1 VTLPGPE
8 LPLGAVAPL
17 DSPPSDDELPDDELP
32 DELLPDDVLPCLVL
46 PVEACCADPPDVP
59 EVLAEL
65 PPGSPSA
72 MTPAAAALST
82 AAVTVAARTRAWPRS
97 RSATARRTSRGGGG
111 GPAGP
116 GEPARPGG
124 TAGPVVAAESA
135 GPVPPPGCAAG
146 GMGNAGPSAGPPL
159 DVSGVMI

>member
-17 DSPPSDDELPDDELP
+17 ESPPSDDELPDDELP

-46 PVEACCADPPDVP
+46 PDGACWADPPEVP
-59 EVLAEL
+59 GVLAEL

-97 RSATARRTSRGGGG
+97 RSATARRTSRAAKPWPAGDSREGPGPG
-111 GPAGP
+111 GPGF
-116 GEPARPGG
+116 
-124 TAGPVVAAESA
+124 
-135 GPVPPPGCAAG
+135 AG
-146 GMGNAGPSAGPPL
+146 GAG
-159 DVSGVMI
+159 